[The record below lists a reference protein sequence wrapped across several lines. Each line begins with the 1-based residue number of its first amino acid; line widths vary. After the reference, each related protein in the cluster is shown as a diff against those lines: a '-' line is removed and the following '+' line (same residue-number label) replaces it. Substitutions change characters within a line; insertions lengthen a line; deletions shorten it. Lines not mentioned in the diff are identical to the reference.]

1 MDLKVLSMF
10 AGFGAGQSS
19 LQGNLFGVPAIHR
32 LPSEAIDFADTHG
45 LTHINICGAFESPV
59 AVGRE
64 HVFCHAA
71 SGTPGQL
78 PFASGA
84 DTWQGQAD
92 AFVRAHSDSA
102 SWVVSAGFLADLV
115 DPRPFLLALKR
126 FCMESGRPIMFMH
139 GVDTG
144 RQRSWTATQFAS
156 FLDAGGFHAT
166 SERKQGPATI
176 RETALTRPSYAK
188 HLANLGFSADLV
200 SSDLLLVTTEDASI
214 RPTGGIGTYTTNI
227 KAVDPKV
234 SVLFCDIDVPASIA
248 KDGRTFVPRMFAEQG
263 TKEGFFD
270 GLGLLEALY
279 CIMFLLPDLAVIE
292 SQDYKSI
299 GFRIVQAK
307 RTGCLPPSVTVRVFM
322 HGSIDYVKYGAQDE
336 GAMDYTPYEAAQA
349 IRDSYLFKHA
359 DACFAPS
366 EYLGKQLLQHE
377 FGYEPADLS
386 ITRLPFDLDLVRDTG
401 VISYRKVKR
410 IVFVGKYNQLKGWPD
425 FVQAIEALGEAG
437 QLAGIEEVVSLGPL
451 GPSQED
457 RARIAKHA
465 AYRDLHLTH
474 AQLIAFVQERA
485 PDSLFV
491 VPSRGENYPFVILEQ
506 LLMGTLLVAYNT
518 GGAIEVVDDAEH
530 VARFFSAPNA
540 RALQSK
546 MAQMLAA
553 VPAGYEKAL
562 NASRLRIRQRQVD
575 INKWWSRTERPTPA
589 RTWQEWQHS
598 RDCDLS
604 VVIPVYNTKFELL
617 EELLQSVS
625 SSRLVPVEVIIVDDG
640 SEEDYAG
647 ELLQRAAAAL
657 GDKIPLRIHRQE
669 NRGLAGARNTGLA
682 LSNSE
687 FTFFVDSD
695 DVLLRNTLETA
706 VTALR
711 ADTSLVVATGFAIHF
726 GEALQLKDGAEAL
739 REGWFWKAL
748 GVPEAKALAMLEN
761 QYITANVAV
770 RTQAL
775 REFGGWDE
783 SDRSVW
789 EDWAFFSRLA
799 WSGKRFSLIP
809 TAGYLYRNTPG
820 SMSKTYNRYFG
831 RRRLVRNTVGMSRLD
846 ANVLFS
852 LVNNAGTGGAQLA
865 GPSLSEK
872 EAELVNFVRSM
883 VQRPRVRRMMV
894 GAYRLYSK
902 VRRFF

>member
-10 AGFGAGQSS
+10 ASFGAGKSA
-19 LQGNLFGVPAIHR
+19 LQGNLTATPSR
-32 LPSEAIDFADTHG
+32 QKLPSEALEFAHAHG
-45 LTHINICGAFESPV
+45 LSSINVCGAFESSDVGGPV
-59 AVGRE
+59 RVFSHAEPAVPGR
-64 HVFCHAA
+64 AA
-71 SGTPGQL
+71 ST
-78 PFASGA
+78 SGV
-84 DTWQGQAD
+84 DHWQGQAD
-92 AFVRAHSDSA
+92 AFVRAHTQTA
-102 SWVVSAGFLADLV
+102 SWVISSGFLADLV
-115 DPRPFLLALKR
+115 DPRPFLVALKR
-126 FCMESGRPIMFMH
+126 FCLESGRPILFLH
-139 GVDTG
+139 GYDEG
-144 RQRSWTATQFAS
+144 RQRDWTASQFAG
-156 FLDAGGFHAT
+156 FLDAAGFYAAEET
-166 SERKQGPATI
+166 KQGTRTI
-176 RETALTRPSYAK
+176 RVTALTNAGYAQY
-188 HLANLGFSADLV
+188 LAKLGFSASLV
-200 SSDLLLVTTEDASI
+200 ESDLLLVTTEDASI

-234 SVLFCDIDVPASIA
+234 SVLFCDIDVAPSVA
-248 KDGRTFVPRMFAEQG
+248 KDGRTFVPRMFGEQG

-270 GLGLLEALY
+270 GLGQLEVLY
-279 CIMFLLPDLAVIE
+279 CILFLLPSLTVVE

-307 RTGCLPPSVTVRVFM
+307 RTGCLPSWLTVRIFM
-322 HGSIDYVKYGAQDE
+322 HGSIDYVKYGAQDT
-336 GAMDYTPYEAAQA
+336 GAMNYTPYEAAQA

-366 EYLGKQLLQHE
+366 RYLSKQLLQDE
-377 FGYEPADLS
+377 FGYELANLS
-386 ITRLPFDLDLVRDTG
+386 ITPLPFDLNLVRDTG
-401 VISYRKVKR
+401 TISYAKVRR

-425 FVQAIEALGEAG
+425 FVQAIEALGESG
-437 QLAGIEEVVSLGPL
+437 QLAGIEEIVSLGPL

-457 RARIAKHA
+457 RARIAKYVAYKDSHLSHSQLIEFVQNHA
-465 AYRDLHLTH
+465 A
-474 AQLIAFVQERA
+474 
-485 PDSLFV
+485 DSLFV

-518 GGAIEVVDDAEH
+518 GGAIEVVDDADH
-530 VARFFSAPNA
+530 VARFFSAPNPH
-540 RALQSK
+540 ALRLR
-546 MAQMLAA
+546 MAELLTAD
-553 VPAGYEKAL
+553 PADYEIAL
-562 NASRLRIRQRQVD
+562 NASRCRVRQRQRD
-575 INKWWSRTERPTPA
+575 INKWWSRANRPSPSPC
-589 RTWQEWQHS
+589 WPQWVGS
-598 RDCDLS
+598 LSCDVS
-604 VVIPVYNTKFELL
+604 VVVPVYNTKFELL
-617 EELLQSVS
+617 EELLHSVRH
-625 SSRLVPVEVIIVDDG
+625 SRLLPTEVIIVDDG
-640 SEEDYAG
+640 SVDTYAA
-647 ELLQRAAAAL
+647 ELARRVAAVLAE
-657 GDKIPLRIHRQE
+657 KIPFRIHRQD

-682 LSNSE
+682 LSTSE

-695 DVLLRNTLETA
+695 DLLLRNTLETA

-711 ADTSLVVATGFAIHF
+711 SDESLLVATGFAIHF
-726 GEALQLKDGAEAL
+726 EELSQLKDGAEAL

-748 GVPEAKALAMLEN
+748 GIPEAKALAMLEN

-775 REFGGWDE
+775 REFGGWDD

-809 TAGYLYRNTPG
+809 APGYLYRNTPG

-846 ANVLFS
+846 ANVMYS

>member
-10 AGFGAGQSS
+10 ASFGAGKSA
-19 LQGNLFGVPAIHR
+19 LEGNLNRALAVQQLPAEV
-32 LPSEAIDFADTHG
+32 LEFADG
-45 LTHINICGAFESPV
+45 LGFSSINVCGAFESSS
-59 AVGRE
+59 ADERIR
-64 HVFCHAA
+64 VFNHAERGVPGKA
-71 SGTPGQL
+71 SLTWCV
-78 PFASGA
+78 

-92 AFVRAHSDSA
+92 AFVRAHAESA
-102 SWVVSAGFLADLV
+102 SWVVTSGFLADLV

-126 FCMESGRPIMFMH
+126 FCLESGRPVLFLH
-139 GVDTG
+139 GSDCG
-144 RQRSWTATQFAS
+144 RQREWTSSQFAN
-156 FLDAGGFHAT
+156 FLDAGGFHAAQEKKLGSLTFRSSAVT
-166 SERKQGPATI
+166 SAG
-176 RETALTRPSYAK
+176 YAQ
-188 HLANLGFSADLV
+188 HLAELGFSSDIV
-200 SSDLLLVTTEDASI
+200 ESDLLMVTTEDASI
-214 RPTGGIGTYTTNI
+214 RPTGGIGTYTANL

-234 SVLFCDIDVPASIA
+234 SVLFCDIDVPASVA
-248 KDGRTFVPRMFAEQG
+248 KDGRTFVPRMFGEQG

-270 GLGLLEALY
+270 GLGLLESVY
-279 CIMFLLPDLAVIE
+279 CILFLLPDLTIVE

-307 RTGCLPPSVTVRVFM
+307 RTGCLPSWLTVRIFM
-322 HGSIDYVKYGAQDE
+322 HGSIDYVKYGAQDT
-336 GAMDYTPYEAAQA
+336 GAMNYTPYEAAQA

-366 EYLGKQLLQHE
+366 KYLSKQLLQDE
-377 FGYEPADLS
+377 FGYELANLS
-386 ITRLPFDLDLVRDTG
+386 ITPLPFDLNLVKDTG
-401 VISYRKVKR
+401 EISYQKVKR

-437 QLAGIEEVVSLGPL
+437 QLRGIDEIVSLGPL

-465 AYRDLHLTH
+465 AYKDLHLSH
-474 AQLIAFVQERA
+474 GQLIEFVQERA
-485 PDSLFV
+485 ADSLFV

-518 GGAIEVVDDAEH
+518 GGAIEVVDDADH
-530 VARFFSAPNA
+530 VARFFSAPNPQ
-540 RALQSK
+540 ALQAR
-546 MAQMLAA
+546 MAELLFTA
-553 VPAGYEKAL
+553 PAEYATVL
-562 NASRLRIRQRQVD
+562 NDSRRRVRQRQVD
-575 INKWWSRTERPTPA
+575 INRWWSRTERMSPA
-589 RTWQEWQHS
+589 TQWPQWDRS
-598 RDCDLS
+598 RGCDLS
-604 VVIPVYNTKFELL
+604 VVVPVYNTKFELL
-617 EELLQSVS
+617 EALLHSLRN
-625 SSRLVPVEVIIVDDG
+625 SRLLPAELIIVDDG
-640 SEEDYAG
+640 SQETYSEELSKRVETVLDG
-647 ELLQRAAAAL
+647 S
-657 GDKIPLRIHRQE
+657 IPYRIHRQN
-669 NRGLAGARNTGLA
+669 NRGLAGARNSGLA
-682 LSNSE
+682 LSTSE
-687 FTFFVDSD
+687 FTFFIDSD

-711 ADTSLVVATGFAIHF
+711 SDQSLLVATGFAIHF
-726 GEALQLKDGAEAL
+726 EEASQLKDGAQAL

-748 GVPEAKALAMLEN
+748 GVPEAKALAVLEN

-770 RTQAL
+770 RTHAL
-775 REFGGWDE
+775 REFGGWDD

-846 ANVLFS
+846 ANVLYS
-852 LVNNAGTGGAQLA
+852 LVNNAGTGGAQLS

-872 EAELVNFVRSM
+872 EAELVNFVRRL
-883 VQRPRVRRMMV
+883 VQRPRVRRIMV
-894 GAYRLYSK
+894 GAYRFYSK